1 MNTLLQHLSNFFL
14 ESSESSSVKDAAQSN
29 SEQSP
34 EGEDTENW
42 SPDTEPENDIED
54 MFRIEEDDELD
65 DDASE
70 KSSEQLA
77 KELTQSFVRRSGR
90 AVKSLPCAVK
100 DCDKTDK
107 DIEKIL
113 LHMKVNHPYH
123 YAALIT
129 VKHSKVFCAFISRIS
144 SRFLGVQIM

>member
-1 MNTLLQHLSNFFL
+1 M
-14 ESSESSSVKDAAQSN
+14 
-29 SEQSP
+29 
-34 EGEDTENW
+34 
-42 SPDTEPENDIED
+42 ED
-54 MFRIEEDDELD
+54 MFRIEEHHEMDDEE
-65 DDASE
+65 SE
-70 KSSEQLA
+70 KSSELLA

-100 DCDKTDK
+100 ECEKTDK

-129 VKHSKVFCAFISRIS
+129 VKHSKV
-144 SRFLGVQIM
+144 

>member
-1 MNTLLQHLSNFFL
+1 MINTLLQHLSNFFL

-65 DDASE
+65 DDEDGEEYDGDEYESWYVYIIYCIN
-70 KSSEQLA
+70 
-77 KELTQSFVRRSGR
+77 TG
-90 AVKSLPCAVK
+90 
-100 DCDKTDK
+100 D
-107 DIEKIL
+107 
-113 LHMKVNHPYH
+113 
-123 YAALIT
+123 
-129 VKHSKVFCAFISRIS
+129 
-144 SRFLGVQIM
+144 